1 MSAELLSSVSGIV
14 ISLLFSYIPGL
25 KEWFEPLQ
33 NKYKQGIMGAVL
45 VVVAG
50 AWFGLGCAGIVDGP
64 ACTKEGAIEAV
75 IFLIR
80 ALTANQGTYLL
91 TKKDKPV

>member
-25 KEWFEPLQ
+25 KEWFEPLA

-64 ACTKEGAIEAV
+64 ACTKEGAMAAV
-75 IFLIR
+75 TFLIH
-80 ALTANQGTYLL
+80 ALISNQAAYLM
-91 TKKDKPV
+91 TKKDKPE